1 MTKRGRVYCFGF
13 CSTKGSDG
21 KPQGHAAIK
30 IRPRN
35 AYEIV
40 GLRRPGSSHFGKTN

>member
-1 MTKRGRVYCFGF
+1 MAKQGRVFCFGF
-13 CSTKGSDG
+13 SPTKGSDG

-35 AYEIV
+35 AYELL
-40 GLRRPGSSHFGKTN
+40 GLRRPVTTNFGKA

>member
-13 CSTKGSDG
+13 NPAKTADG

-35 AYEIV
+35 AYEIM
-40 GLRRPGSSHFGKTN
+40 GLRRPASANLGKI